1 MITIAIQSITTPLDN
16 LDALL
21 GPKMPGILYAVGA
34 KVGVAAESVVS
45 DYPEPSGKPLAEYY
59 TRTSKDGK
67 RRFKSKFKSAAQQ
80 GYVFHLLRAGKIPF
94 RRSGQLA
101 RSITSKVVEATASS
115 VSVAVG
121 TNLSYAKYVI
131 GTPSE
136 GQSHYHQGTW
146 SPLQTDL
153 DTHTSVIADA
163 AQDELNK
170 QIDIA
175 LGG

>member
-1 MITIAIQSITTPLDN
+1 MINIAIQTITHPLDN

-21 GPKMPGILYAVGA
+21 GPKMPGVLYAVGA

-45 DYPEPSGKPLAEYY
+45 DYPAPSGKPLAEYY
-59 TRTSKDGK
+59 TRTSKRTGK
-67 RRFKSKFKSAAQQ
+67 TFKSKFKSAAQQ
-80 GYVFHLLRAGKIPF
+80 GYVFHLLRAGKLPY
-94 RRSGQLA
+94 RRSGQLG

-136 GQSHYHQGTW
+136 GQNAYFAGVWT
-146 SPLQTDL
+146 P
-153 DTHTSVIADA
+153 
-163 AQDELNK
+163 
-170 QIDIA
+170 QIGRA
-175 LGG
+175 SCRERV

>member
-1 MITIAIQSITTPLDN
+1 MITIAIQTTLTPLDN

-21 GPKMPGILYAVGA
+21 GPKMPSVLYAVGA

-45 DYPEPSGKPLAEYY
+45 DYPPPSGKPLDEYY

-80 GYVFHLLRAGKIPF
+80 GYVFHLLRAGKIPY
-94 RRSGQLA
+94 RRTGLLG
-101 RSITSKVVEATASS
+101 RSITSKVVEATATS
-115 VSVAVG
+115 VSVAIG
-121 TNLSYAKYVI
+121 TNDKKAKYVI

-146 SPLQTDL
+146 TPLQVNI
-153 DTHTSVIADA
+153 DTHTKVLADA